1 MAVFKPTN
9 CSPYLTAFDITYL
22 DEGPIY
28 FQCKID
34 TSNTNIDGY
43 AITVYDGDNH
53 QIFPF
58 SGNAVD
64 NISYIKDLH
73 YDTTKNGSIISD
85 DGISDLNTGLNGSY
99 LKIPFVVNN
108 GSNGSDKLT
117 ETTKKNVVVYNID
130 GDPKITDSS
139 GNPIKLRNG
148 NQYKWTITLY

>member
-43 AITVYDGDNH
+43 AITVYDSDNH

-64 NISYIKDLH
+64 NISYIKNLH

-99 LKIPFVVNN
+99 LKIPFVVN
-108 GSNGSDKLT
+108 DT
-117 ETTKKNVVVYNID
+117 
-130 GDPKITDSS
+130 
-139 GNPIKLRNG
+139 
-148 NQYKWTITLY
+148 

>member
-9 CSPYLTAFDITYL
+9 CSPYLTSFDITYL
-22 DEGPIY
+22 NEGPIY

-43 AITVYDGDNH
+43 AITVYDSDNH

-73 YDTTKNGSIISD
+73 YDTTKNGSTISD

-99 LKIPFVVNN
+99 LKIPFVVN
-108 GSNGSDKLT
+108 DT
-117 ETTKKNVVVYNID
+117 
-130 GDPKITDSS
+130 
-139 GNPIKLRNG
+139 
-148 NQYKWTITLY
+148 